1 MAKQRFLNN
10 FTSIFIAA
18 VKDAPSSG
26 TPETELDYG
35 VLRISDGAAGSLINP
50 TDGDYYLLTAFKRS
64 GSVESNIEVMR
75 VTGVNNATPGE
86 CRITVQRAQEGTS
99 AKAFVSGDCLSL
111 RITKGTAENFAQP
124 ADMAQKVD
132 KVAGKGGVGLD
143 NVDNTSDANKPV
155 STAQAAAISA
165 STATNIH
172 AATSKATP
180 VDADELGLS
189 DSAASWGLKK
199 LTFANLKAWIAGL
212 FVSRTNAQVDGNI
225 YVTGMMGVGIA
236 NPQFPMQVPGVSSI
250 ANNGNKR
257 VFNSIAN
264 NTDWLR
270 LCSFV
275 GSNVPS
281 YVRFVLGSAQLHTEF
296 LVELSNGAGG
306 DAMRVKVTLLCHYEY
321 YNRYP
326 MEWRIVPVGTNQ
338 PGHLDIRFGNSAQQV
353 EYQIFELENVSAL
366 SANSASRVAFPC
378 TNVGSASAGFGL
390 KIGTNSGFSYL
401 EFTIF
406 QAKYKRTNLSMVDS
420 TGVIPVNTVVV

>member
-1 MAKQRFLNN
+1 MAERKPVAL
-10 FTSIFIAA
+10 
-18 VKDAPSSG
+18 V
-26 TPETELDYG
+26 
-35 VLRISDGAAGSLINP
+35 DGALKELSSSDFLPAANIP
-50 TDGDYYLLTAFKRS
+50 EVTA
-64 GSVESNIEVMR
+64 
-75 VTGVNNATPGE
+75 AH
-86 CRITVQRAQEGTS
+86 
-99 AKAFVSGDCLSL
+99 
-111 RITKGTAENFAQP
+111 
-124 ADMAQKVD
+124 
-132 KVAGKGGVGLD
+132 
-143 NVDNTSDANKPV
+143 
-155 STAQAAAISA
+155 
-165 STATNIH
+165 IH
-172 AATSKATP
+172 AATSKTTP

-270 LCSFV
+270 LCSFD

-281 YVRFVLGSAQLHTEF
+281 YVRFVLCSAHVHTAF
-296 LVELSNGAGG
+296 LVELSKSAGG
-306 DAMRVKVTLLCHYEY
+306 DAMRVKVTLLGHFHYY
-321 YNRYP
+321 DMYP
-326 MEWRIVPVGTNQ
+326 MEWRVVPVGVNQ
-338 PGHLDIRFGNSAQQV
+338 PGYLDIRFGGSTQQL

-366 SANSASRVAFPC
+366 SANSASRVTFPC

-390 KIGTNSGFSYL
+390 KIGTNSGFSYI

-406 QAKYKRTNLSMVDS
+406 KDKYKRTNLSMVDS
-420 TGVIPVNTVVV
+420 TGVIPVNTVVA